1 MKRFFLLWLCL
12 STVGMAYS
20 QSIEQVITKN
30 HSLTANNYQAYPEP
44 TWQQSSAPLGYV
56 PFYISTY
63 NRHGSRFLINPK
75 DYTYP
80 QQVLGKA
87 DSANVLTPAG
97 KRTLDIVNSMNVM
110 AEKRLG
116 ELTPAGARQHRD
128 IARRMYHNFPEV
140 FADSATIDTR
150 STIVIRCI
158 LSMMNECMELQG
170 LNPALRISSD
180 ASLHDMPYLNR
191 DNTKLNKLL
200 RLPEAEAVYRDIAV
214 KYVHPQRLMAALF
227 SDSLFV
233 KQHVEPARLMNNLFD
248 IACNMQSHDT
258 DMELYSLFTTRECID
273 LWSKN
278 NISWYLYAGAAPQTK
293 GWMPY
298 REAELLRNI
307 LQTADDFLATGRHGA
322 TLRFGHESCL
332 LPLVALLELEHYGKT
347 YTDMDSLAEQWR
359 SFEVFPMASNVQFVF
374 YRKPGSEDVLV
385 KVLLNEKERHMPMHT
400 DVYPYY
406 HWKDVKQYY
415 DGKLR
420 NYDESEYKN

>member
-1 MKRFFLLWLCL
+1 MKRIFFLWIYTLV
-12 STVGMAYS
+12 TGFVYS
-20 QSIEQVITKN
+20 QTIEQVLTEN
-30 HSLTANNYQAYPEP
+30 RSLTANNYQAYPEP
-44 TWQQSSAPLGYV
+44 TWKQSPAPRGYV

-87 DSANVLTPAG
+87 DSANVLTSVG
-97 KRTLDIVNSMNVM
+97 KQTLDIVNRMNAM

-116 ELTPAGARQHRD
+116 ELTPAGARQHRG

-140 FADSATIDTR
+140 FADSAGIDAR

-170 LNPALRISSD
+170 LNPALRISTD

-191 DNTKLNKLL
+191 DNTKLNELS
-200 RLPEAEAVYRDIAV
+200 RLPEAEATRRYIAQ

-278 NISWYLYAGAAPQTK
+278 NISWYLYGGAAPQTK

-298 REAELLRNI
+298 KEAELLRNI
-307 LQTADDFLATGRHGA
+307 LRTADEFLATGRHGA

-332 LPLVALLELEHYGKT
+332 LPLVALLELEHYGRT
-347 YTDMDSLAEQWR
+347 YTDMDSLAEHWR

-374 YRKPGSEDVLV
+374 YRKPGSDDILV
-385 KVLLNEKERHMPMHT
+385 KVMLNEKERHMPIST
-400 DVYPYY
+400 DMYPYY

-415 DGKLR
+415 AGKLR
-420 NYDESEYKN
+420 KYDESEYKN